1 MRGFFLSVLIF
12 LYRSSGGRIGG
23 RIGKNPVLL
32 LTTKG
37 RRSGKPRTV
46 PVMYFMDDSA
56 YIVTASAAG
65 AQRNPGWFFNVRS
78 NPQATIEV
86 GRQRINVVGEVAS
99 PEKRAELWTRLLEIA
114 PGFANYQK
122 HVSREIPMVILRP
135 ADEQAQIV

>member
-1 MRGFFLSVLIF
+1 MRGFFLSLLIF
-12 LYRSSGGRIGG
+12 LYRSGGGRIGG

-46 PVMYFMDDSA
+46 PVMYFMDGSA
-56 YIVTASAAG
+56 YIVTASAGG

-78 NPQATIEV
+78 NPQATVEV
-86 GRQRINVVGEVAS
+86 GLQRINVEGEVAS
-99 PEKRAELWTRLLEIA
+99 QEKRAELWTRLLELA

-122 HVSREIPMVILRP
+122 RTNREIPMVILRP
-135 ADEQAQIV
+135 TGGQA

>member
-46 PVMYFMDDSA
+46 PVMYFMDGLT
-56 YIVTASAAG
+56 YIVTASAGG

-86 GRQRINVVGEVAS
+86 GRQRISVEGEVAS
-99 PEKRAELWTRLLEIA
+99 QEKRAELWTRLLELA
-114 PGFANYQK
+114 PGFAHYQK
-122 HVSREIPMVILRP
+122 RISREIPMVILRP
-135 ADEQAQIV
+135 TGGQA